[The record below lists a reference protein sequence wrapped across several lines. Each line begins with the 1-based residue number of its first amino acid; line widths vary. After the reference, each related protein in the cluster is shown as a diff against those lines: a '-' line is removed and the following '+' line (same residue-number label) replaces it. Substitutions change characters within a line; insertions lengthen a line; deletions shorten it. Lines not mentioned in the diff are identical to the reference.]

1 MTNHER
7 YRAAFSG
14 VHAPADCVQKVL
26 EHLQTAPSGG
36 VKERRPLRTALI
48 LAAAAVLLT
57 VTVGAELSNGTVSNF
72 LAPLYGGTQ
81 TELVDSIGCPVDA
94 STTANGYTL
103 TADAVIRDRYN
114 IVVVYTLTRDDG
126 QPIPESV
133 HFDQYSNSLYRF
145 SSGGGS
151 MSMYRDDEMPE
162 NQVKFV
168 EQWTST
174 GRLLFFRNAHVAFE
188 DLEVWDAES
197 GTSSLLAEGTW
208 ELNFTVRYRDTTVS
222 VPVDDLEVAGTD
234 GITYQIRKI
243 LLSPL
248 GLHMDLKI
256 LNIQDLQAFFSQ
268 RRSDFTVSLLLEDGS
283 ELELGNTNFGS
294 SGSEGETT
302 GKGDY
307 GAFFDQP
314 IPLEEIS
321 VLVICGTEVPVNA
334 AK

>member
-1 MTNHER
+1 MTNRER

-14 VHAPADCVQKVL
+14 VHAPADCVQKAL
-26 EHLQTAPSGG
+26 ERLQAAPPEDI
-36 VKERRPLRTALI
+36 KKHRPLRTALI

-57 VTVGAELSNGTVSNF
+57 VTVGAELSTGTVSNF
-72 LAPLYGGTQ
+72 LAPLYGGAQ

-94 STTANGYTL
+94 STTVNGYTL
-103 TADAVIRDRYN
+103 TADAVIGDRCN

-151 MSMYRDDEMPE
+151 MSIYRDDETPE

-168 EQWTST
+168 EQWTSS
-174 GRLLFFRNAHVAFE
+174 GRLLFFRNAHVVFE

-197 GTSSLLAEGTW
+197 STSSLLAAGTW
-208 ELNFTVRYRDTTVS
+208 ELSFTVRYRDTTVK
-222 VPVDDLEVAGTD
+222 VPADDLEVAGVD

-268 RRSDFTVSLLLEDGS
+268 HRSDFTVSLLLEDGS

-314 IPLEEIS
+314 IPLDQIS
-321 VLVICGTEVPVNA
+321 ALVINGVSVPVDIS
-334 AK
+334 